1 MRYTKRGDT
10 MSLAEKLIGEFNE
23 LPDDE
28 KQEVI
33 DFVEFLK
40 QRKDRD
46 ISNLMDEIIDDNI
59 EALKELAK

>member
-1 MRYTKRGDT
+1 
-10 MSLAEKLIGEFNE
+10 MSLAEKLMGEFNE
-23 LPDDE
+23 LPDDK

-40 QRKDRD
+40 QRTEKNID
-46 ISNLMDEIIDDNI
+46 SLMNKIINDNE